1 MSLFSAIV
9 ARAQQGDY
17 GDRLRWR
24 LERIETRPC
33 RFGSE
38 GNGECAMELLWQFV
52 NVIFAVVAIVEWVGT
67 QRFRPWAYRTG
78 IRVIHETRALAQPPR
93 SARSEFE
100 TKSGRF
106 KIVGPQLCL
115 FHYPAFM
122 PIQQAGLP
130 QRSGPLLYP
139 PFIKGTL
146 EWNDSQITMQ
156 GRVSLLVT
164 VVLIHAAAAL
174 TFLIVMPPSDP
185 APVVFFLVMWTLII
199 GAFLLLLWYRIRS
212 ATRILNEFEAEMSS
226 RAQRAPS

>member
-1 MSLFSAIV
+1 
-9 ARAQQGDY
+9 
-17 GDRLRWR
+17 
-24 LERIETRPC
+24 
-33 RFGSE
+33 
-38 GNGECAMELLWQFV
+38 
-52 NVIFAVVAIVEWVGT
+52 
-67 QRFRPWAYRTG
+67 
-78 IRVIHETRALAQPPR
+78 
-93 SARSEFE
+93 
-100 TKSGRF
+100 
-106 KIVGPQLCL
+106 
-115 FHYPAFM
+115 M

-185 APVVFFLVMWTLII
+185 APVVFFLVMWTLIFLVMWTLII